1 MIIDTIIKKVLLMT
15 RGGKRVGSGRPKGT
29 GKYHES
35 TKSIRIPVSK
45 ELEIRAALLGEE
57 GSYSIPFY
65 SSKVQ
70 AGFPSPADDYIE
82 RYLDLN
88 AEYIK
93 HPSAT
98 FLVTATGESMIDA
111 GIFDGDVLLVDK
123 SLEATDGSIVIAA
136 LNGELTVKR
145 LSRRKGCV
153 QLLPANPKFQPIDI
167 TEEQDV
173 VIWGVVT
180 LVLHRP
186 V

>member
-1 MIIDTIIKKVLLMT
+1 MIIETIIKKGTFMT
-15 RGGKRVGSGRPKGT
+15 RGGRRVGAGRPKGT
-29 GKYHES
+29 GKYQES
-35 TKSIRIPVSK
+35 TKSIRIPISK
-45 ELEIRAALLGEE
+45 ESEVRATLLGEE
-57 GSYSIPFY
+57 GAYSIPFY

-93 HPSAT
+93 HPAAT
-98 FLVTATGESMIDA
+98 FLVTATGESMVEA

-123 SLEATDGSIVIAA
+123 SLPATDGSIVIAA

-153 QLLPANPKFQPIDI
+153 QLLPANPKFLPIDI